1 MPNVAGVQF
10 PYTPEGQQAAQ
21 QYQMS
26 LSPAQGLG
34 FRPLR
39 MEQGGSP
46 EAINIAKGLYALM
59 SKGSTSEV
67 EAYINKNLS
76 DLEQIAQIDDPRFNM
91 VRQVLSQLQ
100 MPQQMP
106 QQMQVPL
113 PTRPKPQE
121 DFYPP
126 LGEQNQGDSLSTFSG
141 GALPYFN
148 GEDPDG
154 PPTHSSEVIPEGF
167 NFVRKDPMADLQDP
181 EQASVLLPDPPK
193 PQTTPQNYMGGGTVH
208 PENIP
213 YGYKNA
219 KQAGD
224 TMRRILQSNANP
236 GGIRS
241 LLGVVR

>member
-10 PYTPEGQQAAQ
+10 PYTPQGQQAAQ

-106 QQMQVPL
+106 QQIGEGGYPAIDFSKV
-113 PTRPKPQE
+113 QE

-126 LGEQNQGDSLSTFSG
+126 LGEQNQGDSLGRVSG
-141 GALPYFN
+141 SSLGEPMKLP
-148 GEDPDG
+148 PDR
-154 PPTHSSEVIPEGF
+154 E
-167 NFVRKDPMADLQDP
+167 DPMAYLQDP

>member
-106 QQMQVPL
+106 QQIGEGGYPAIDFSKV
-113 PTRPKPQE
+113 QE

-126 LGEQNQGDSLSTFSG
+126 LGEQNQGDSLGRVSG
-141 GALPYFN
+141 SSLGEPMTLPGHDDYSYN
-148 GEDPDG
+148 KSPD
-154 PPTHSSEVIPEGF
+154 
-167 NFVRKDPMADLQDP
+167 RKDPMEYLKDP
-181 EQASVLLPDPPK
+181 EQASVLLPNPPK
-193 PQTTPQNYMGGGTVH
+193 PQNYMGGGTVH

>member
-126 LGEQNQGDSLSTFSG
+126 LGEQNQGDPVPGEPMTLPGPDDYYNTSPSG
-141 GALPYFN
+141 MLDR
-148 GEDPDG
+148 E
-154 PPTHSSEVIPEGF
+154 
-167 NFVRKDPMADLQDP
+167 DPMAHLQDP
-181 EQASVLLPDPPK
+181 VLLPDPPK
-193 PQTTPQNYMGGGTVH
+193 PQTTPQSYMGGGTVHQNYMGGGTVH

>member
-10 PYTPEGQQAAQ
+10 PYTPQGQQAAQ

-100 MPQQMP
+100 MPPPP
-106 QQMQVPL
+106 QIGEGGYPAIDFSKV
-113 PTRPKPQE
+113 QE

-126 LGEQNQGDSLSTFSG
+126 LGEQNQGDPVPGEPMTLPGPDDYYNTSPSG
-141 GALPYFN
+141 MLDR
-148 GEDPDG
+148 E
-154 PPTHSSEVIPEGF
+154 
-167 NFVRKDPMADLQDP
+167 DPMAHLQDP
-181 EQASVLLPDPPK
+181 VLLPDPPK
-193 PQTTPQNYMGGGTVH
+193 PQTTPQSYMGGGTVHQNYMGGGTVH